1 MEEVALMEKGRVFKS
16 KLVFYGVVA
25 GIVVALALGSFVG
38 YRIALWLNE
47 STEMVAVDDVR
58 EELVPV
64 VKLAAYEYN
73 FTDVMHVSDGHKI
86 LGFEVPFTRNHYV
99 ATVNGTVLIGV
110 KDAEL
115 IQCNLSENVQGGI
128 DSVSVRLPHCEAWEA
143 TIDHES
149 LEVFVDLTGIA
160 NEVSKEQLNDL
171 YIEVEQEQEEKAS
184 TDGTLEKA
192 DARLRELLTERVRC
206 LYGDQVAVTF
216 EYIEDVEEEI
226 PLVA

>member
-1 MEEVALMEKGRVFKS
+1 MEKDRGFRS
-16 KLVFYGVVA
+16 KLVFYGVIA
-25 GIVVALALGSFVG
+25 GVVVALALGSFAG
-38 YRIALWLNE
+38 YRIALWINR
-47 STEMVAVDDVR
+47 STEVVVVGDVR

-64 VKLAAYEYN
+64 AKLAAYEYN
-73 FTDVMHVSDGHKI
+73 FTDVMHISDGHKI

-99 ATVNGTVLIGV
+99 ATVDGTVLVGV
-110 KDAEL
+110 RDAES
-115 IQCNLSENVQGGI
+115 IQCSLSENVQGGI

-149 LEVFVDLTGIA
+149 LEVLVDLAGIA

-184 TDGTLEKA
+184 ADGTLEKA
-192 DARLRELLTERVRC
+192 DARLRELLTERVHC
-206 LYGDQVAVTF
+206 LYGDQVTVVF
-216 EYIEDVEEEI
+216 EYIEDAEGEI